1 MTLQVVLITA
11 GLLLGLAAVANLYT
25 WTRMFKSLLFSQR
38 RHLQKTIAKLDTL
51 KSEGFLQALRHEVSE
66 MVWSQRGWY
75 ITLLVLL

>member
-38 RHLQKTIAKLDTL
+38 RHLQRTIAKLETL
-51 KSEGFLQALRHEVSE
+51 KSEGFLQALRHEVSTKS
-66 MVWSQRGWY
+66 WGASLGK
-75 ITLLVLL
+75 